1 MAALISVCDFMQQV
15 QEDLSSPTTSTFTS
29 HMGHCKATANSL
41 EEALDADRAVLQ
53 KMRKA
58 AKAEHSCGQDLINH
72 LAAHIAAQE
81 KFSANYQLEG
91 EEQLANAFSTFAA
104 FSQELL
110 TAVRSLL
117 QSLYHNINFSLES
130 LIKGDMKELKGEF
143 KKPFEKACKDYESK
157 LTKIE
162 KEKRELAKQHGM
174 VRSELC
180 SGEIAEEMEKERR
193 TFQLNMCEYL
203 IKVNEIKTKKGID
216 LLQNHI
222 KHCSSQFNFFQ
233 ECLNATAKLKNFTE
247 KLIPELQSLKARQ
260 DEEKK
265 QLCALRDQLKAV
277 LQLEQK
283 EVKPDPSS
291 QGSTLTGCWLPCH
304 SFPPAQSSPS
314 CLLDTG
320 SKQARYNMHQLQ
332 GNKQYGTEKTGTLF
346 KKSDGLRKVWQKRKC
361 TIRNGYLTISHSM
374 PNRPPAKLNL
384 LTCQV
389 KLNAEDKKCFDL
401 VSCECWR
408 LSHGSSRKCLEDNRT
423 YRFLAEDEQDCVA
436 WVSVLSNSKEEA
448 LNVAFSKVQDG
459 GESSRE
465 ELTRAIIKEVRG
477 MPGNRECCD
486 CSAPDPTWLSINLG
500 ILICI
505 ECSGIHREMGVH
517 VSRIQSLSL
526 DKLATS
532 ELLLARNISNVGFN
546 DIMEANLPSFS
557 AKPAVHSD
565 MAFRKNFIISKYVE
579 KKYAKRS
586 PASQCPN
593 LPEAIKNK
601 DIFSLL
607 QAYAENMDL
616 SEPVQAPLQEPG
628 ETILH
633 LAVLLSDQ
641 TSLHIVDFLVQ
652 NSGSL
657 EKQTV
662 VGNTPL
668 HYCCT
673 HNKPECLKLLLK
685 AKASI
690 AIANKAGETALDIAR
705 RTRHPQCELLAQNNQ
720 FNPRVDVEYEW
731 WLGQDDMY
739 ESDEDLDEKLGLV
752 KRGSAHPQSCC
763 HPPATASR
771 LEAAEPV
778 PQGRRLDIYALP
790 HTHLHSLD
798 MPPALPYLPS
808 FPPQRAMSAP
818 EGSRPR
824 LLTSLSNFAED
835 TRTRKSPP
843 LPLSIKHKRTSS
855 EPAPWVPLSPEKP
868 SLAILASGNEQTSPE
883 EARTGHAM
891 GIGRAG
897 GPPAGVLFAHSV
909 TRSRT
914 VLHSVAQEWW
924 LLLSTGVV
932 HLCLKVGGRDH
943 PACVVGALKAMDCLY
958 TPVPSKAG
966 QPGPHRSLQESEPC
980 CGHPPHVPPP
990 LPQRSS
996 LNKLLLRRVRALYDC
1011 NADREDE
1018 LTFRTGEII
1027 VVSEKEDSNW
1037 WKGWIEGQPHRRGA
1051 FPASFVHV
1059 LNE

>member
-41 EEALDADRAVLQ
+41 EETLDADRAVLQ

-157 LTKIE
+157 LAKIE

-247 KLIPELQSLKARQ
+247 KLIPELQSLKTRQ

-265 QLCALRDQLKAV
+265 QLCALRDQLRAV

-283 EVKPDPSS
+283 E
-291 QGSTLTGCWLPCH
+291 
-304 SFPPAQSSPS
+304 
-314 CLLDTG
+314 DTG

-401 VSCECWR
+401 VSY
-408 LSHGSSRKCLEDNRT
+408 NRT

-448 LNVAFSKVQDG
+448 LNVAFSKVQGG

-546 DIMEANLPSFS
+546 DIMEANLPSYS

-593 LPEAIKNK
+593 LPEAVKNK

-705 RTRHPQCELLAQNNQ
+705 RTRHSQCELLLLQAQNNQ

-739 ESDEDLDEKLGLV
+739 ESDEDLDEKLGLM

-763 HPPATASR
+763 QPPATASR

-778 PQGRRLDIYALP
+778 PQGRQLDIYALP

-808 FPPQRAMSAP
+808 FPPQRAMSVP

-824 LLTSLSNFAED
+824 LLTSSSNFAED
-835 TRTRKSPP
+835 TRTRRSPP
-843 LPLSIKHKRTSS
+843 LPLIIKHKRTSS

-868 SLAILASGNEQTSPE
+868 SLAILASG
-883 EARTGHAM
+883 
-891 GIGRAG
+891 
-897 GPPAGVLFAHSV
+897 
-909 TRSRT
+909 
-914 VLHSVAQEWW
+914 
-924 LLLSTGVV
+924 
-932 HLCLKVGGRDH
+932 
-943 PACVVGALKAMDCLY
+943 ALKAMDCLY
-958 TPVPSKAG
+958 ASVPSKAG
-966 QPGPHRSLQESEPC
+966 QPGPHQSLQEPEPC
-980 CGHPPHVPPP
+980 CGYPPHVPPP